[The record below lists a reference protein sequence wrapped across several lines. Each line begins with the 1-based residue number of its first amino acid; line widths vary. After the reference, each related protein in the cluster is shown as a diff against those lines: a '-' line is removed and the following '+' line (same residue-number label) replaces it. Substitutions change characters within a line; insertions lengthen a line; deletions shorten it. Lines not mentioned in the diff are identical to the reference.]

1 MLVRRILVT
10 DIPTSRADS
19 DVVVWLG
26 AGAAPAGLAADA
38 LVIEASSPHAAAV
51 FVAAE
56 PAVLRLSLARPL
68 EFLSLLADVSRAPAL
83 RAA

>member
-1 MLVRRILVT
+1 MLIRRILVT
-10 DIPTSRADS
+10 DTPARSGDS
-19 DVVVWLG
+19 DVVLWLG
-26 AGAAPAGLAADA
+26 AGPPPAELAEHA
-38 LVIEASSPHAAAV
+38 LVVESSSARAAAV

-68 EFLSLLADVSRAPAL
+68 EFLSLVADLSRAPAL